1 MNKRGEEY
9 TAINTMELFFI
20 FILATFFMVIIFRG
34 GIDESALNQIKAE
47 DLVSG
52 INSVF
57 LLNNDVNL
65 DYDLGDESYHIEEKN
80 NQLKVYKLN
89 KEKEGSAEIIQPTGF
104 DFTEQVRGKVNKV
117 IIKKQEKGVVIS

>member
-20 FILATFFMVIIFRG
+20 FILATFFMVIVFRG

-65 DYDLGDESYHIEEKN
+65 DYDLGDESYNIEKEN
-80 NQLKVYKLN
+80 NLLKVYRLN
-89 KEKEGSAEIIQPTGF
+89 EEKKGEAMIVRPS
-104 DFTEQVRGKVNKV
+104 DFIVTEQVRGKVNKV